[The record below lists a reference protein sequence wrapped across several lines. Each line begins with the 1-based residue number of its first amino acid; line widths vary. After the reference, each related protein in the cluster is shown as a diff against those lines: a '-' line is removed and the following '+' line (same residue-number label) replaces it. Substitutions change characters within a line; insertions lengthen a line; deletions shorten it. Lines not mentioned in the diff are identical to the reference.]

1 LITETYGNLLYCP
14 ESETIE
20 TFPSPLFLKN
30 RIVVSTKP
38 PKESKVSKTKKEEGS
53 SKKTR
58 DPQSSSKKIKDLPD
72 EEVDVPNYKSESDN
86 DDDYDSGDDDDYD
99 DSEEYQE
106 SLRDTAPEY
115 KRIIAITAGKPKGG
129 LKEALSID
137 PKNVRRLSLSEKE
150 LLNASE
156 HHGTDIVR
164 YYHDYCL
171 HFFLSDMTI
180 KSLFFS

>member
-1 LITETYGNLLYCP
+1 MK
-14 ESETIE
+14 
-20 TFPSPLFLKN
+20 FPS
-30 RIVVSTKP
+30 I
-38 PKESKVSKTKKEEGS
+38 
-53 SKKTR
+53 
-58 DPQSSSKKIKDLPD
+58 KKIIIKLCLQ
-72 EEVDVPNYKSESDN
+72 
-86 DDDYDSGDDDDYD
+86 DYDSGDDDDYD

-106 SLRDTAPEY
+106 SLRDTALEY

-156 HHGTDIVR
+156 HYGTDIVR
-164 YYHDYCL
+164 YYYDYCL

-180 KSLFFS
+180 NSLFFS